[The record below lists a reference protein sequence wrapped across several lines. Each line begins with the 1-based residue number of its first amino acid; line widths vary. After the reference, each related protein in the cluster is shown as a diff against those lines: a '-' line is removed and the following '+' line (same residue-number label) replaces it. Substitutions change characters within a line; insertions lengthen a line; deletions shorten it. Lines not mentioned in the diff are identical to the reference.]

1 MPGGRGS
8 GPRPPPIGVAGSAR
22 ASPIPQVAAMEP
34 RARRP
39 PPPRPQGHR
48 RGNGHAP
55 GTDYDTPKRGMR
67 FRLEKR
73 LELR

>member
-22 ASPIPQVAAMEP
+22 ASPIPQVAAMDP

-39 PPPRPQGHR
+39 AR
-48 RGNGHAP
+48 RARRATGAA
-55 GTDYDTPKRGMR
+55 TAT
-67 FRLEKR
+67 RLER
-73 LELR
+73 ITIRRSGE